1 MAMSLEGS
9 EGSRR
14 YLDAS
19 QAIEFEQHAEEE
31 AFQALLNS
39 ATTRLHQ
46 SQETSW

>member
-1 MAMSLEGS
+1 MSLEGS